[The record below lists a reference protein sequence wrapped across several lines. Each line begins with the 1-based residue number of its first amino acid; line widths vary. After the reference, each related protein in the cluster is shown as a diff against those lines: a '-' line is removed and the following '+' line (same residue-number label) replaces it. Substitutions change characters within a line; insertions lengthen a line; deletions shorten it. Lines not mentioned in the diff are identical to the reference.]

1 MEIYQLV
8 KGCLVVELAVASIY
22 SNLMYLFPQK
32 RDFWDD
38 LYKDEKRH
46 ISFLIETSDSGSFD
60 EMQTADLGFSMPLLD
75 RTQTFI
81 ANISNHIGPG
91 PVSLED
97 ALKMALQI
105 EETKVEAFANELI
118 ANLSSA
124 DNEAFLQLLME
135 EKTHIAKVK
144 NMMIEQGFLKLS

>member
-1 MEIYQLV
+1 MEIYQIV

-22 SNLMYLFPQK
+22 SGFIHLFPQK
-32 RDFWDD
+32 RHFWGD
-38 LYKDEKRH
+38 LYEDEKKH
-46 ISFLIETSDSGSFD
+46 ISFLIEANDSGRFNKMHT
-60 EMQTADLGFSMPLLD
+60 EDLGFSMPLLD

-81 ANISNHIGPG
+81 ANISNHIGTN
-91 PVSLED
+91 PVSLEE
-97 ALKMALQI
+97 ALNMALQM

-135 EKTHIAKVK
+135 EKTHIAKIR
-144 NMMIEQGFLKLS
+144 NLMIKQEFLKLS